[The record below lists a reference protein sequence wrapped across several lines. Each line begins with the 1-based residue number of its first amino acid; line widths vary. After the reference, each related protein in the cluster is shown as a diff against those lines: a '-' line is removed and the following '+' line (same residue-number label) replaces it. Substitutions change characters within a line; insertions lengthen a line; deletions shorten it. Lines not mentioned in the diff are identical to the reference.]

1 MRMAKIR
8 NRPELRKLTMIATS
22 AAASPTIERA
32 MLSGLPERRAVILAE
47 SPLIGVAFPT
57 L

>member
-1 MRMAKIR
+1 
-8 NRPELRKLTMIATS
+8 MIATS